1 MHREQ
6 ELTNLAEEFSRYCE
20 NKKRVKY
27 PQGLWDKAANLSE
40 WHPYQKVAHLLGVHS
55 DSLRRHLNSAKKTDN
70 PPNFIPIQITQ
81 SQPSIQ
87 IHLKTPVPITIEFSR
102 PTEELAKLLMTIQEG
117 VLC

>member
-6 ELTNLAEEFSRYCE
+6 DLANLAEEFSRYRE

-27 PQGLWDKAANLSE
+27 PQCLWDKAANLCE
-40 WHPYQKVAHLLGVHS
+40 RRPYQKVAHLLGVHS
-55 DSLRRHLNSAKKTDN
+55 NSLRRHLRSVKKADN
-70 PPNFIPIQITQ
+70 LPNFVPIQITQ
-81 SQPSIQ
+81 SQPPIQ

-117 VLC
+117 VSF